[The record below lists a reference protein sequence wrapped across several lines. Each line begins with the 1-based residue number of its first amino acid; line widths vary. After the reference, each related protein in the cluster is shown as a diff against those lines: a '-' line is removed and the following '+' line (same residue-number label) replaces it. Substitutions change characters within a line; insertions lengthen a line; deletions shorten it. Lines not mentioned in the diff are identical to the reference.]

1 MTEEIHTGD
10 YVEAHGPSFK
20 AYMFIFAILSV
31 FTAISFVVNEA
42 VRHDV
47 LSTQMGFLLI
57 LGVAIVKA
65 LLVAIYF
72 MHLIVDWG
80 KLYYF
85 IFPTF
90 ILGTMFMIVLLPDI
104 VHAWHDTNPDRV
116 ETVMPAGR

>member
-1 MTEEIHTGD
+1 MLT
-10 YVEAHGPSFK
+10 S
-20 AYMFIFAILSV
+20 
-31 FTAISFVVNEA
+31 
-42 VRHDV
+42 
-47 LSTQMGFLLI
+47 QMGFFLI

-85 IFPTF
+85 IFATF

-104 VHAWHDTNPDRV
+104 VLSWHDTHPDRV
-116 ETVMPAGR
+116 QTRADGK

>member
-1 MTEEIHTGD
+1 MSEEIHTGD

-20 AYMFIFAILSV
+20 AYMVVFGALSI

-47 LSTQMGFLLI
+47 LSTQSGFLLI
-57 LGVAIVKA
+57 LAVAVVKA

-104 VHAWHDTNPDRV
+104 VLSKLTRFESSKVAVQPS
-116 ETVMPAGR
+116 EK

>member
-1 MTEEIHTGD
+1 MSEEIHTGD

-20 AYMFIFAILSV
+20 AYMVVFGALSIFTGLS
-31 FTAISFVVNEA
+31 FAVNEG
-42 VRHDV
+42 VRHDILTV
-47 LSTQMGFLLI
+47 QMGFLLI
-57 LGVAIVKA
+57 LAVAIVKA

-90 ILGTMFMIVLLPDI
+90 ILGTMFMMVLLPDI
-104 VHAWHDTNPDRV
+104 VLTWHDTNPNRV
-116 ETVMPAGR
+116 ETEMNGK

>member
-1 MTEEIHTGD
+1 MSEMHTGD

-20 AYMFIFAILSV
+20 AYMVVFGALSIFTV
-31 FTAISFVVNEA
+31 VSFVVNDA

-47 LSTQMGFLLI
+47 LSSQTGFLLI
-57 LGVAIVKA
+57 LAVAIVKA

-104 VHAWHDTNPDRV
+104 VLTWHDTNPNKV
-116 ETVMPAGR
+116 ETRDDGK